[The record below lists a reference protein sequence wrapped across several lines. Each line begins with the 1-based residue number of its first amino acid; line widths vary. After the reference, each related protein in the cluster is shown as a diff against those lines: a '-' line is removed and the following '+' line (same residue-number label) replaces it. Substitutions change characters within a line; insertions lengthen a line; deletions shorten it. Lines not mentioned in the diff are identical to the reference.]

1 MDIPYATSG
10 HISFIHH
17 IQNQTIMKTLQN
29 QTLLYD
35 KDCPLCYVYTS
46 GFIKAKM
53 LDDNGR
59 KAYCDLT
66 NEEQN
71 FIDLKRA
78 SNEIALFDNKNKT
91 VIYGIDSL
99 LKVIGNSMPWVEKIG
114 NLKLIKFGLKKLYS
128 FISYN
133 RKVIIPSKEDQTQTL
148 QCVPDF
154 NYKYRYT
161 YILFASL
168 VTSIVLFNF
177 GKSLNVITES
187 TLLRECLMALGQ
199 IGFQGLF
206 ISKLKIEK
214 QLNYYGNLM
223 TVSLMGSLILIPVII
238 LNSIIEIPE
247 LALLFWF
254 GLTATIMLFEH
265 IRRIKLLELPTVLSA
280 TWILYR
286 LLVLLLILFL

>member
-1 MDIPYATSG
+1 
-10 HISFIHH
+10 
-17 IQNQTIMKTLQN
+17 MKTLPN

-35 KDCPLCYVYTS
+35 KDCPLCNVYTS

-53 LDDNGR
+53 LDNNGR

-66 NEEQN
+66 YEEQN

-78 SNEIALFDNKNKT
+78 TNEIALFDNKNKT

-114 NLKLIKFGLKKLYS
+114 NLKPIKFGLKKLYS

-154 NYKYRYT
+154 NYKYRYI
-161 YILFASL
+161 YILFATL
-168 VTSIVLFNF
+168 ITSIVLFKF
-177 GKSLNVITES
+177 GKLLNIIPES
-187 TLLRECLMALGQ
+187 NIYREYLMALGQ
-199 IGFQGLF
+199 IGFQFLF
-206 ISKLKIEK
+206 ISKLKFEK
-214 QLNYYGNLM
+214 QLNYFGNLM
-223 TVSLMGSLILIPVII
+223 TISLMGSLILIPVLI
-238 LNSIIEIPE
+238 LNSMIDIPE
-247 LALLFWF
+247 LVLLFWF
-254 GLTATIMLFEH
+254 GLTVMIMLFEH
-265 IRRIKLLELPTVLSA
+265 IKRIKLLELPMVLTA